1 MWNLST
7 SPNDGSNIQP
17 QDALENGIYT
27 FTTEVFD
34 YPLTYQVEVSGLTS
48 APTEIDAIAIED
60 IDAPVAGQALDHTAN
75 VQTEG
80 VSVSSV
86 SWEPQNTG
94 TADYDTAYTVAVT
107 LAPKSNYAF
116 ASAVTAT
123 INQENATVT
132 NHQDGTITVRFTFP
146 KTDQKTVQ
154 LQSIQQPD
162 PIQAANGTQIQDLPL
177 PTQVNIVTDDSSIN
191 QANVQWSDT
200 PVDGTSYDPS
210 EKTEQT
216 FRLEGTMT
224 LPEGVEANGVSLTV
238 KIDVTVTA
246 ADVTAA
252 PVANP
257 SAGKYTSNQ
266 TVTLTSD
273 TPDATIYYTTDGSEP
288 TAADGIEY
296 DGPIAVKGREG
307 ESITTEIK
315 AIAVAPDMQ
324 DSAVSTFRY
333 TIEIP
338 EETDDTTEAP
348 KASRQE
354 GNYTSNQT
362 VKLTS
367 NTPDA
372 TIYYT
377 LDGSEPTVQNGIK
390 YDAPIKI
397 EGKAG
402 ESVTVVLKAIAVA
415 PGLQESPVS
424 TFRYTIKIPGIVIGT
439 TAAPV
444 AQPAAGVYTKN
455 QMLVLTSDTP
465 DATIYYTL
473 DGSEP
478 SANHGVQYTIP
489 IALQGKAGET
499 VYITVKAIA
508 VSTLLQDSEVV
519 TYEYELKLPA
529 TSGGG
534 SSGGSSSGGSLKPGN
549 SGSTVTTNP
558 DGSKTETTTK
568 PDGTKTETTTKPDG
582 TKTETTIKPDGS
594 QQIQVTSP
602 NGDVTT
608 TVDDKK
614 GNVSEIVAKPD
625 GSQQI
630 TTTKSDGTSA
640 ITTQDTQGK
649 QTATVTLPKQPT
661 ESVTN
666 QNTVTLPIPDI
677 HANRSPQ
684 FPATVKIQVDTDT
697 TTKVRIPVTNA
708 VPGTVAV
715 LVHADGRK
723 EILPTV
729 VAKQNYMVVA
739 ISNDATIEI
748 MDNSQTY
755 YDVPETG
762 WQKNAA
768 DFMSSRGLF
777 VGTGTDTYS
786 PNAPTQRAM
795 LMTALARLDGQV
807 ITNQGG
813 NWYDAGMAWAK
824 QNQISDG
831 SNPLQNVSREQLA
844 TMLYRYAQQK
854 GVAQSS
860 GNYLQNFTDQNDI
873 SAYAKEAMQWAVANN
888 ILYGNGNQ
896 LSPKNPATRAEV
908 SAAIMRFCEN
918 VLSNQ

>member
-1 MWNLST
+1 M
-7 SPNDGSNIQP
+7 
-17 QDALENGIYT
+17 
-27 FTTEVFD
+27 
-34 YPLTYQVEVSGLTS
+34 
-48 APTEIDAIAIED
+48 
-60 IDAPVAGQALDHTAN
+60 
-75 VQTEG
+75 
-80 VSVSSV
+80 
-86 SWEPQNTG
+86 
-94 TADYDTAYTVAVT
+94 
-107 LAPKSNYAF
+107 
-116 ASAVTAT
+116 
-123 INQENATVT
+123 
-132 NHQDGTITVRFTFP
+132 
-146 KTDQKTVQ
+146 
-154 LQSIQQPD
+154 
-162 PIQAANGTQIQDLPL
+162 
-177 PTQVNIVTDDSSIN
+177 
-191 QANVQWSDT
+191 
-200 PVDGTSYDPS
+200 
-210 EKTEQT
+210 
-216 FRLEGTMT
+216 
-224 LPEGVEANGVSLTV
+224 
-238 KIDVTVTA
+238 
-246 ADVTAA
+246 
-252 PVANP
+252 
-257 SAGKYTSNQ
+257 
-266 TVTLTSD
+266 
-273 TPDATIYYTTDGSEP
+273 
-288 TAADGIEY
+288 
-296 DGPIAVKGREG
+296 
-307 ESITTEIK
+307 
-315 AIAVAPDMQ
+315 
-324 DSAVSTFRY
+324 
-333 TIEIP
+333 
-338 EETDDTTEAP
+338 
-348 KASRQE
+348 
-354 GNYTSNQT
+354 
-362 VKLTS
+362 
-367 NTPDA
+367 
-372 TIYYT
+372 
-377 LDGSEPTVQNGIK
+377 
-390 YDAPIKI
+390 
-397 EGKAG
+397 
-402 ESVTVVLKAIAVA
+402 
-415 PGLQESPVS
+415 
-424 TFRYTIKIPGIVIGT
+424 
-439 TAAPV
+439 
-444 AQPAAGVYTKN
+444 
-455 QMLVLTSDTP
+455 
-465 DATIYYTL
+465 
-473 DGSEP
+473 
-478 SANHGVQYTIP
+478 
-489 IALQGKAGET
+489 
-499 VYITVKAIA
+499 
-508 VSTLLQDSEVV
+508 
-519 TYEYELKLPA
+519 
-529 TSGGG
+529 
-534 SSGGSSSGGSLKPGN
+534 
-549 SGSTVTTNP
+549 
-558 DGSKTETTTK
+558 
-568 PDGTKTETTTKPDG
+568 
-582 TKTETTIKPDGS
+582 
-594 QQIQVTSP
+594 TSP

>member
-1 MWNLST
+1 M
-7 SPNDGSNIQP
+7 
-17 QDALENGIYT
+17 
-27 FTTEVFD
+27 
-34 YPLTYQVEVSGLTS
+34 
-48 APTEIDAIAIED
+48 
-60 IDAPVAGQALDHTAN
+60 
-75 VQTEG
+75 
-80 VSVSSV
+80 
-86 SWEPQNTG
+86 
-94 TADYDTAYTVAVT
+94 
-107 LAPKSNYAF
+107 
-116 ASAVTAT
+116 
-123 INQENATVT
+123 
-132 NHQDGTITVRFTFP
+132 
-146 KTDQKTVQ
+146 
-154 LQSIQQPD
+154 
-162 PIQAANGTQIQDLPL
+162 
-177 PTQVNIVTDDSSIN
+177 
-191 QANVQWSDT
+191 
-200 PVDGTSYDPS
+200 
-210 EKTEQT
+210 
-216 FRLEGTMT
+216 
-224 LPEGVEANGVSLTV
+224 
-238 KIDVTVTA
+238 
-246 ADVTAA
+246 
-252 PVANP
+252 
-257 SAGKYTSNQ
+257 
-266 TVTLTSD
+266 
-273 TPDATIYYTTDGSEP
+273 
-288 TAADGIEY
+288 
-296 DGPIAVKGREG
+296 
-307 ESITTEIK
+307 
-315 AIAVAPDMQ
+315 
-324 DSAVSTFRY
+324 
-333 TIEIP
+333 
-338 EETDDTTEAP
+338 
-348 KASRQE
+348 
-354 GNYTSNQT
+354 
-362 VKLTS
+362 KLTS

-444 AQPAAGVYTKN
+444 AQPAAGVYTKK

-582 TKTETTIKPDGS
+582 
-594 QQIQVTSP
+594 
-602 NGDVTT
+602 
-608 TVDDKK
+608 
-614 GNVSEIVAKPD
+614 
-625 GSQQI
+625 SQQI

-640 ITTQDTQGK
+640 ITIQDTQGK

-777 VGTGTDTYS
+777 AGTGTDTYS